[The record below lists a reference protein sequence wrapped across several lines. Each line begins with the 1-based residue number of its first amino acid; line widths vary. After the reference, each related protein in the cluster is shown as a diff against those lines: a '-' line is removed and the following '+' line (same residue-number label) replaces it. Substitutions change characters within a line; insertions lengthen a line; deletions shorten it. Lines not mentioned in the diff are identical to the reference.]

1 MPYPIADARYARPV
15 TAKLPPLLAA
25 LPALLF
31 VLVVG
36 VDLSGLLL
44 ERALL
49 ATQLTQACQHARSA
63 NEATPPAFDAPELD
77 LDALLPEGTELLLFP
92 QDPSLV
98 CQAQRPVDGL
108 VGLVVHP
115 HTLRLEH
122 RLPMALE

>member
-1 MPYPIADARYARPV
+1 MTV
-15 TAKLPPLLAA
+15 KLPPLLAA
-25 LPALLF
+25 VPALLF
-31 VLVVG
+31 LLVVG

-49 ATQLTQACQHARSA
+49 ASQLAQACAQARSA
-63 NEATPPAFDAPELD
+63 NEATPPAFNAPDLD
-77 LDALLPEGTELLLFP
+77 PDALLPSDAELLLFP

-115 HTLRLEH
+115 HTLRVEH
-122 RLPMALE
+122 RLPMGLE